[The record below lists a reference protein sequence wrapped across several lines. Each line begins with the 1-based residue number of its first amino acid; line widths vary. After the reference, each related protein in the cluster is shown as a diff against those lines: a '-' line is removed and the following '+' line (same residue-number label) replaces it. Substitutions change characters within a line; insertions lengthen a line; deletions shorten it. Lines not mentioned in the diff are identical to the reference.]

1 MMIGIDEV
9 GRGCWAGPLVASA
22 VLLDDMIAIS
32 GLKDSKKLSERMRSS
47 LNLEIQKKAQAIGLG
62 WVDAKEVDVLG
73 LTESVRLAMR
83 RALEQI
89 DYHGI
94 EIVID
99 GNYNFLNDIPLTTA
113 VIKADDSVPAVSAAS
128 IVAKVARDTYMKEI
142 ASKYP
147 HYSFEK
153 HVGYGTSVHRSALQ
167 KYGVT
172 EIHRLSYEPIKA
184 LL

>member
-1 MMIGIDEV
+1 MIIGIDEV

-22 VLLDDMIAIS
+22 VLMDDVTAIN
-32 GLKDSKKLSERMRSS
+32 GLKDSKKLSERKRNL
-47 LNLEIQKKAQAIGLG
+47 LNVEIQKNAHAIGVG

-89 DYHGI
+89 DYYDI

-99 GNYNFLNDIPLTTA
+99 GNYNFLSDIPRTTA
-113 VIKADDSVPAVSAAS
+113 LIKADDTVPAVSAAS
-128 IVAKVARDTYMKEI
+128 IVAKVARDSYMKEI
-142 ASKYP
+142 AVKYP
-147 HYSFEK
+147 NYSFEK
-153 HVGYGTSVHRSALQ
+153 HVGYGTRLHRSALQ
-167 KYGVT
+167 EHGVT
-172 EIHRLSYEPIKA
+172 EIHRQSYKPIKA